1 MEMNERKKT
10 KEREHKHRQVHKCRE
25 KEIRQNT
32 KPTVTQRHTFGQ
44 KKRQV
49 IKKKDI
55 IEIGQQYLSNINK
68 NKTGSEK

>member
-1 MEMNERKKT
+1 MKERKT
-10 KEREHKHRQVHKCRE
+10 KERKYKHRQVHKCRE
-25 KEIRQNT
+25 KQIRTNI
-32 KPTVTQRHTFGQ
+32 KLTVTQRHTFRQ

-68 NKTGSEK
+68 NKTG